1 MTDYAATRRDFGW
14 ELPEQFNFGVD
25 VVDTLAAD
33 PAREALIW
41 CNADGEE
48 RRLSFADIARSSDRL
63 ANGLAAGGIAKGDRV
78 VVMLPRIPDWQIAM
92 IACLKLGAVAVP
104 CIEMLTARD
113 VIYRVQHSEARG
125 IITTPANAD
134 KIATG
139 CDTLVLRIAVG
150 DAPPGCWQ
158 SYARVMED
166 SPADFQA
173 ASVALDDPTVIYYTS
188 GTTGAPKGVVH
199 GAGALFAWRY
209 TARYW
214 LDLGPR
220 DLMWCTADTGW
231 SKAGTSVL
239 FGPWSCGARVLL
251 YDGPFDASRRLEL
264 LERYRVSV
272 FCAAATELRQLV
284 FEDTAGRDLSALR
297 RTVSAGETLNPE
309 IATRWSEL
317 TGVPCHEAYGQT
329 ESLMSIHNY
338 PATPYK
344 AGSAGLPLPGY
355 EVAILDE
362 HGARQPVGKPGILA
376 IRQPNP
382 NMLLGYWHEPERLAA
397 QMVRNHEG
405 EWFLSGDAAHV
416 DADGYVFFNGRG
428 RRHHQ
433 LGRLPHRTDRGGEC
447 PDRASRG
454 ARERGGIEPGSGPRR
469 GGEGLRGAGG
479 GLPGIRCPGGG
490 ASRSLQA
497 HHRPVQVPARHRLRR
512 GSAQER
518 GRQAAAREVARG
530 GMGGARLRSLSAR
543 HPVHT
548 HER

>member
-1 MTDYAATRRDFGW
+1 MNVPPMTDYAATRRDFGW

-214 LDLGPR
+214 LDLGP
-220 DLMWCTADTGW
+220 
-231 SKAGTSVL
+231 
-239 FGPWSCGARVLL
+239 
-251 YDGPFDASRRLEL
+251 
-264 LERYRVSV
+264 
-272 FCAAATELRQLV
+272 AT
-284 FEDTAGRDLSALR
+284 
-297 RTVSAGETLNPE
+297 
-309 IATRWSEL
+309 
-317 TGVPCHEAYGQT
+317 
-329 ESLMSIHNY
+329 
-338 PATPYK
+338 
-344 AGSAGLPLPGY
+344 
-355 EVAILDE
+355 
-362 HGARQPVGKPGILA
+362 
-376 IRQPNP
+376 
-382 NMLLGYWHEPERLAA
+382 
-397 QMVRNHEG
+397 
-405 EWFLSGDAAHV
+405 
-416 DADGYVFFNGRG
+416 
-428 RRHHQ
+428 
-433 LGRLPHRTDRGGEC
+433 
-447 PDRASRG
+447 
-454 ARERGGIEPGSGPRR
+454 
-469 GGEGLRGAGG
+469 
-479 GLPGIRCPGGG
+479 
-490 ASRSLQA
+490 
-497 HHRPVQVPARHRLRR
+497 
-512 GSAQER
+512 
-518 GRQAAAREVARG
+518 
-530 GMGGARLRSLSAR
+530 
-543 HPVHT
+543 
-548 HER
+548 